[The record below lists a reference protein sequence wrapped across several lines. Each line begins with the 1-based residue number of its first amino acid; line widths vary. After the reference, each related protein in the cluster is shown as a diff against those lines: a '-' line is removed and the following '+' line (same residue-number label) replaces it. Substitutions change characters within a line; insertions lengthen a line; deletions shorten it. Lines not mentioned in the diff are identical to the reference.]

1 MGRAGDKLG
10 TLKAIGFASL
20 LSSRANGWELSRE
33 LL

>member
-1 MGRAGDKLG
+1 MGRAGNKLG
-10 TLKAIGFASL
+10 TLKAIGFASF